1 MEIYGF
7 ILISMDLYR
16 FCVDLHGFT
25 CILHGFKL
33 IYMFLYGS
41 MLIYM
46 RFNVSIYF
54 FDVFISLVW
63 PSSVPQA
70 VLFFRKKRHSWIFD
84 YVNPGNCKNSY
95 DFSIYGFWDL
105 SKKTRAE
112 K

>member
-1 MEIYGF
+1 MYNLKAAAFAADSSNMEIYRF
-7 ILISMDLYR
+7 ILISVDLYR

-54 FDVFISLVW
+54 SDVFISLVW

-70 VLFFRKKRHSWIFD
+70 LFFPEKMAFL
-84 YVNPGNCKNSY
+84 
-95 DFSIYGFWDL
+95 DF
-105 SKKTRAE
+105 
-112 K
+112 